1 MGKIGQ
7 NGVTNKENKMN
18 PIQQNVISEVVEK
31 LDASNSLEIPE
42 PFFAIGKNVIP
53 SCPAE
58 ADMRDFIDPLIE
70 SMFLTRAMAMPRDYR
85 MLINWPSLG

>member
-42 PFFAIGKNVIP
+42 PFLLLA
-53 SCPAE
+53 
-58 ADMRDFIDPLIE
+58 
-70 SMFLTRAMAMPRDYR
+70 R
-85 MLINWPSLG
+85 MLFLLVLQKQICAIL